1 MKIKSWYSKLN
12 LKNKFTTIFI
22 LVALI
27 PIIVTSSLVFAFL
40 KIEDQNK
47 IEYSKRIENQF
58 KLTLI
63 AKLKS
68 IASDAELISQNN
80 AFVDFILAPDNLR
93 DYTENRLFGL
103 VHEVNLKSQLKP
115 SFLVL
120 NKNKDI
126 IFKKYNDN
134 NLKNINFE
142 EDVFKDGFFFDG
154 GNNKIYFTK
163 ILKYDDQQLSGPASK
178 LLGYLIGSTSL
189 DIITHEM
196 PGLIGIA
203 KLSSTLDYENT
214 QLIIDNKE
222 KAAGVRLG
230 VYVILISGLCLLL
243 AILSGLF
250 IVNKSIIIPIAEI
263 TKKIL
268 VDSENIEPV
277 DSENEIVVLQE
288 LIKSYQSNLQTA
300 QEKIINQSKLSVLV
314 SIASQVSHDIRSPL
328 TALNMVVGSIEHVQ
342 EDKRLIIRSAVN
354 RINDIANTLLE
365 KARISKIESGS
376 LIVEDTRS
384 NIKNSKTIELL
395 PVIVDSLVS
404 EKRVQYRNKMSIE
417 IESDF
422 KFSYGA
428 FAEINATDF
437 KRVLS
442 NLINNSVE
450 ALANNKGKITIS
462 IRSYNKEVQI
472 IIQDNGKG
480 IPSHILSKLGIEPI
494 TYGKNKTENIS
505 TSNPSEILTPESGNG
520 LGIYHA
526 KKTIEAASGKL
537 EIQSKEDVG
546 TMITITFPRANTPS
560 WFVGKVKL
568 KENQTVLILDDDSSI
583 HQIWQGRFKSAGE
596 KAKEIQ
602 IISFTSG
609 SEFKTWIN
617 SIKDISAI
625 TFLIDYELLEQSQ
638 TGLDLID
645 QLNISSQSIL
655 VTSRYEEMQI
665 RDRCQKL
672 GVKLVPKS
680 MATYVPIEI
689 SEDEHRIDAILIDD
703 DELVR
708 MTWQFAAKEKSKIV
722 KVFSSFE
729 EFKINQA
736 TLNKRTSLYIDSNLG
751 NRIKGE
757 DLVNEI
763 SEMGFESIY
772 ITTGSSKEEIKK
784 SPLIKGIIGKDPV
797 F

>member
-1 MKIKSWYSKLN
+1 M
-12 LKNKFTTIFI
+12 
-22 LVALI
+22 
-27 PIIVTSSLVFAFL
+27 
-40 KIEDQNK
+40 
-47 IEYSKRIENQF
+47 
-58 KLTLI
+58 
-63 AKLKS
+63 
-68 IASDAELISQNN
+68 
-80 AFVDFILAPDNLR
+80 
-93 DYTENRLFGL
+93 FGL

-115 SFLVL
+115 SFLIL
-120 NKNKDI
+120 NKNKEM
-126 IFKKYNDN
+126 IFKN
-134 NLKNINFE
+134 NSRNKSKNISLKDE
-142 EDVFKDGFFFDG
+142 VFKDGFFFDNT
-154 GNNKIYFTK
+154 NNEIYFTK
-163 ILKYDDQQLSGPASK
+163 VLKFDDQQLSGPASK
-178 LLGYLIGSTSL
+178 LLGYLIGSISL
-189 DIITHEM
+189 DIITKEI
-196 PGLIGIA
+196 PGLFGIV
-203 KLSSTLDYENT
+203 KLSPNLDYENT

-230 VYVILISGLCLLL
+230 IYVILSGLCLLL

-268 VDSENIEPV
+268 ADSENIEPV
-277 DSENEIVVLQE
+277 DSNNEIIVLKE
-288 LIKSYQSNLQTA
+288 LIRSYQSNLQTA
-300 QEKIINQSKLSVLV
+300 QENLINQSKLSVLV

-328 TALNMVVGSIEHVQ
+328 TALNMVVGSIENVQ

-365 KARISKIESGS
+365 KARISKVESGS
-376 LIVEDTRS
+376 LIVEDTQA

-404 EKRVQYRNKMSIE
+404 EKRVQYRNKMDIE

-450 ALANNKGKITIS
+450 ALPNNKGKITIA
-462 IRSYNKEVQI
+462 IRSYIKEIQI

-480 IPSHILSKLGIEPI
+480 IPSHILTKLGREPI
-494 TYGKNKTENIS
+494 SYGKNKSDGNSQGNNE
-505 TSNPSEILTPESGNG
+505 EKLTLESGNG
-520 LGIYHA
+520 LGIFHA
-526 KKTIEAASGKL
+526 KKTIEAANGKI
-537 EIQSKEDVG
+537 EIQSKEDIG
-546 TMITITFPRANTPS
+546 TMITISFPRANTPK
-560 WFVGKVKL
+560 WFVGKIKL
-568 KENQTVLILDDDSSI
+568 KENQTVVILDDDSSI
-583 HQIWQGRFKSAGE
+583 HQIWQGRFKSAGAL
-596 KAKEIQ
+596 AKEIQ

-609 SEFKTWIN
+609 SEFKAWIN
-617 SIKDISAI
+617 TNKDISVI

-655 VTSRYEEMQI
+655 VTSRYEETQI

-680 MATYVPIEI
+680 MATFVPIEV
-689 SEDEHRIDAILIDD
+689 SVNETQVDAILIDD

-708 MTWQFAAKEKSKIV
+708 MTWQLAAKEKLKEV

-729 EFKINQA
+729 EFKVYQS
-736 TLNKRTSLYIDSNLG
+736 TLNKKTKLYIDSNLG
-751 NRIKGE
+751 NGIKGE

-763 SEMGFESIY
+763 SEMGFESIF
-772 ITTGSSKEEIKK
+772 ITTGSSEEEIKK